1 VGGDVLNFSRQAL
14 LAESESTGFRPEIL
28 ERVFHLTH
36 ELSQNN
42 PGLQAT
48 DLFSWG
54 IFRKHERQ
62 DDEWYSFFSEW
73 IIFEDE
79 YLPRNTEDGP

>member
-1 VGGDVLNFSRQAL
+1 MFIFLDESGDL
-14 LAESESTGFRPEIL
+14 GF
-28 ERVFHLTH
+28 
-36 ELSQNN
+36 
-42 PGLQAT
+42 
-48 DLFSWG
+48 DFSWG